1 MIDRFLTQRSS
12 VCCCLLPKCFFCL
25 FLCLP
30 RTGIA
35 QFQAEDSSIEMP
47 LGDPVF
53 WVDGDQVLLGY
64 TVKRSLFLGGDQA
77 GVVRFRPGEKEV
89 KFQKSELPSAIGIK
103 AVCCDPRSDAAPG
116 FVFAKR
122 MGKSKVQL
130 LCADA
135 DMKSVETIA
144 SVNIPWTYNSYLTS
158 DRGSDEVWLV
168 SPNEYAVGSDV
179 PEAKTDIVCLNLAH
193 QAESF
198 RGNLKGL
205 LMGVEHSQQ
214 RTMFRGAYFENRFG
228 VIYAV
233 TTVDKDVK
241 SHVLKSDCSYIAQ
254 AGQGYLASDRSSFYR
269 IDNLSQLLDLAGQG
283 EVLMTAHRPMP
294 WRTVFVG
301 VNKQL
306 VIAAFTNWN
315 RGQKST
321 HVVIR
326 KLSQPPTSTMLVRKY
341 TSPLVAAK
349 LFRDNELILCL
360 RDRMIVIPTGQLMN
374 SQPLEVDDGP

>member
-1 MIDRFLTQRSS
+1 M
-12 VCCCLLPKCFFCL
+12 LL
-25 FLCLP
+25 
-30 RTGIA
+30 GH
-35 QFQAEDSSIEMP
+35 
-47 LGDPVF
+47 PVF
-53 WVDGDQVLLGY
+53 WEDGDQVFLGY
-64 TVKRSLFLGGDQA
+64 AVGRSLLLGGDQA
-77 GVVRFRPGEKEV
+77 GVVRFRPGEYEV

-135 DMKSVETIA
+135 DLKSVETIA

-158 DRGSDEVWLV
+158 DRGTNEVWLV

-179 PEAKTDIVCLNLAH
+179 TEAKTDIVCFNLAN
-193 QAESF
+193 QAETF

-205 LMGVEHSQQ
+205 LMRAEHSQQ
-214 RTMFRGAYFENRFG
+214 RTMFRGAYFENTSG
-228 VIYAV
+228 VIYEV
-233 TTVDKDVK
+233 TTVDKDVRR
-241 SHVLKSDCSYIAQ
+241 HLKSGYSYIAQ
-254 AGQGYLASDRSSFYR
+254 SGQGYLAGDRSSFYR
-269 IDNLSQLLDLAGQG
+269 IDSLSHLSDLAGQG
-283 EVLMTAHRPMP
+283 EVLMTAHRPKP

-326 KLSQPPTSTMLVRKY
+326 KLAKPPTSTMLVRTY

-349 LFRDNELILCL
+349 LLRDNQLILCL
-360 RDRMIVIPTGQLMN
+360 RDRMIAIPTGRLMN
-374 SQPLEVDDGP
+374 SQPLEVGDGS